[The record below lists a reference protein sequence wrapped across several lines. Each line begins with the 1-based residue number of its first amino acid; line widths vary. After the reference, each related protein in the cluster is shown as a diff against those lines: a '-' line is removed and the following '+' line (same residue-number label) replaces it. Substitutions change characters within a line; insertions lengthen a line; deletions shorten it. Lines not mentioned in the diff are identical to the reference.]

1 MSILHLLIKASKR
14 SMPRVSRGVH
24 QVDPLMRKDAQFKLH
39 ALPLLL
45 TTLTGAVRSFGAPI
59 FSSVRCTVAAA
70 LCPSLRQVNYSCRDS
85 RMLVTSRSSEPIPAF
100 TEEVK

>member
-1 MSILHLLIKASKR
+1 MSILHLLIKASRR

-59 FSSVRCTVAAA
+59 FSSARCTVVAA
-70 LCPSLRQVNYSCRDS
+70 LCPSLTAGELFMQRFQDACH
-85 RMLVTSRSSEPIPAF
+85 I
-100 TEEVK
+100 EEFRTYTRIY